1 MIIDSVCI
9 FGGSGFVGRHL
20 ANVLTDKEIQLRVP
34 TRNYERAKEVLVIPT
49 VDLVEVTDYDDNQ
62 LDQLLMGMD
71 AVINLIGVLHG
82 DFHQAHVEMPQKIVD
97 ACLRNGVTRILHMSA
112 LHAGLD
118 QPSAYL
124 RSKAE
129 GERIVM
135 TSSLA
140 ATSFRPSVIFGPGDS
155 SINLFARLGRLPIL
169 PLALPDAKFQP
180 IFVENVVQAFMLSLD
195 DPKTFGQS
203 YDLCGPRC
211 YSLRELVEYSAHV
224 TGHDPAIIGLS
235 DGLSHLE
242 AAVMEILPGKLMSVD
257 NYYSMKIDN
266 VCDRTKPSNLT
277 EVWGIQPTSLEE
289 VAPLY
294 LAHQNPR
301 ERLDHLRHWSA
312 GR

>member
-1 MIIDSVCI
+1 MIINSVCI

-20 ANVLTDKEIQLRVP
+20 VNVLTDKEIQLRVP
-34 TRNYERAKEVLVIPT
+34 SRNYERAKEVLVIPT
-49 VDLVEVTDYDDNQ
+49 VDLVEVTDYDDFQ
-62 LDQLLMGMD
+62 LDLLLMGMD
-71 AVINLIGVLHG
+71 AVINLVGVLHG
-82 DFHQAHVEMPQKIVD
+82 DFYQAHVEMPQKIVD

-118 QPSAYL
+118 KPSAYL

-135 TSSLA
+135 NSSLV

-155 SINLFARLGRLPIL
+155 SINLFARLSRLPIL

-180 IFVENVVQAFMLSLD
+180 IFVENVVQALALSLD

-211 YSLRELVEYSAHV
+211 YSLRELVEYSARV

-235 DGLSHLE
+235 DALSHLE
-242 AAVMEILPGKLMSVD
+242 AAVMEVLPGKLMSLD

-266 VCDRTKPSNLT
+266 ICDCVKPSTLT
-277 EVWGIQPTSLEE
+277 QIWAIEPTALEE
-289 VAPLY
+289 VAPIY
-294 LAHQNPR
+294 LAHQNPH
-301 ERLDHLRHWSA
+301 ELLDHLRHWSA

>member
-1 MIIDSVCI
+1 MIINNVCI
-9 FGGSGFVGRHL
+9 FGGSGFIGRHL
-20 ANVLTDKEIQLRVP
+20 ANLLTDQEIQLRVP

-82 DFHQAHVEMPQKIVD
+82 DFHQAHVEMPQKIVA
-97 ACLRNGVTRILHMSA
+97 ACLRNGIGRILHMSA

-135 TSSLA
+135 TSGLA
-140 ATSFRPSVIFGPGDS
+140 ATSFRPSVTFGPGDS
-155 SINLFARLGRLPIL
+155 SINLFARLGRLPVL
-169 PLALPDAKFQP
+169 PLALPEAKFQP

-266 VCDRTKPSNLT
+266 VCDCTKPSNLT

>member
-1 MIIDSVCI
+1 MIINSVCI
-9 FGGSGFVGRHL
+9 FGGSGFIGRHL
-20 ANVLTDKEIQLRVP
+20 ANLLTNQEIQLRVP
-34 TRNYERAKEVLVIPT
+34 TRNYERAKEVLVVPT
-49 VDLVEVTDYDDNQ
+49 VDLVEVTHYDDDQ

-82 DFHQAHVEMPQKIVD
+82 DFHQAHVEMPQKIVA
-97 ACLRNGVTRILHMSA
+97 ACLRNGIGRILHMSA

-135 TSSLA
+135 TSGLA
-140 ATSFRPSVIFGPGDS
+140 ATSFRPSVTFGPGDS
-155 SINLFARLGRLPIL
+155 SINLFARLGRLPVL
-169 PLALPDAKFQP
+169 PLALPEAKFQP
-180 IFVENVVQAFMLSLD
+180 IFVENVVQAFTLSLD

-203 YDLCGPRC
+203 YDLCGPKC

-266 VCDRTKPSNLT
+266 VCDCTKPSNLT
-277 EVWGIQPTSLEE
+277 EVWGIEPTALEE

>member
-1 MIIDSVCI
+1 MIINNICI

-20 ANVLTDKEIQLRVP
+20 ANILTDQQIQLRVP
-34 TRNYERAKEVLVIPT
+34 TRNYERAKDLLAIPT
-49 VDLVEVTDYDDNQ
+49 VDLVEVANYDDDQ
-62 LDQLLMGMD
+62 LDLLLMGMD
-71 AVINLIGVLHG
+71 AVINLVGVVHG
-82 DFHQAHVEMPQKIVD
+82 DFHNAHVEMPQKIVS
-97 ACLRNGVTRILHMSA
+97 ACRRNGIGRILQMSA
-112 LHAGLD
+112 LHAGAN

-135 TSSLA
+135 TSGLS
-140 ATSFRPSVIFGPGDS
+140 ATSFRPSVIFGSGDS
-155 SINLFARLGRLPIL
+155 SINLFAKLGRMPVL

-180 IFVENVVQAFMLSLD
+180 IFVENVVQAFALSLD

-224 TGHDPAIIGLS
+224 TGHEPAIVGLS
-235 DGLSHLE
+235 DMLSHLE

-266 VCDRTKPSNLT
+266 VCDCAKPSNLM
-277 EVWGIQPTSLEE
+277 EAWGIHPTTLEE
-289 VAPLY
+289 AAPTY
-294 LAHQNPR
+294 LAHQTPR
-301 ERLDHLRHWSA
+301 ERLDCLRHWSA

>member
-1 MIIDSVCI
+1 MIINSVCI
-9 FGGSGFVGRHL
+9 FGGSGFIGRHL
-20 ANVLTDKEIQLRVP
+20 ANLLTNQEIQLRVP
-34 TRNYERAKEVLVIPT
+34 TRNYERAKEVLVVPT
-49 VDLVEVTDYDDNQ
+49 VDLVEVTHYDDDQ

-82 DFHQAHVEMPQKIVD
+82 DFHQAHVEMPQKIVA
-97 ACLRNGVTRILHMSA
+97 ACLRNGIGRILHMSA

-135 TSSLA
+135 TSGLA
-140 ATSFRPSVIFGPGDS
+140 ATSFRPSVTFGPGDS
-155 SINLFARLGRLPIL
+155 SINLFARLGRLPVL
-169 PLALPDAKFQP
+169 PLALPEAKFQP
-180 IFVENVVQAFMLSLD
+180 IFVENVVQAFTLSLD

-211 YSLRELVEYSAHV
+211 YSLRELVEYSAHL

-266 VCDRTKPSNLT
+266 VCDCTKPSNLT
-277 EVWGIQPTSLEE
+277 EVWGIQPTALEE

>member
-1 MIIDSVCI
+1 MIINSVCI

-49 VDLVEVTDYDDNQ
+49 VDLVEVTDYDDFQ
-62 LDQLLMGMD
+62 LDLLLMGMD
-71 AVINLIGVLHG
+71 AVINLVGVLHG
-82 DFHQAHVEMPQKIVD
+82 DFHQAHVGMPQKIVD

-118 QPSAYL
+118 KPSAYL

-140 ATSFRPSVIFGPGDS
+140 VTSFRPSVIFGPGDS

-180 IFVENVVQAFMLSLD
+180 IFVEDVVQALALSLD
-195 DPKTFGQS
+195 DPATFGQS

-235 DGLSHLE
+235 DALSHLE

-266 VCDRTKPSNLT
+266 ICDCAKPSTLT
-277 EVWGIQPTSLEE
+277 QVWEIEPTALEE
-289 VAPLY
+289 VAPIY

>member
-1 MIIDSVCI
+1 MIINNVCI
-9 FGGSGFVGRHL
+9 FGGSGFIGRHL
-20 ANVLTDKEIQLRVP
+20 ANLLTDQEIQLRVP

-49 VDLVEVTDYDDNQ
+49 VDLVEVTDYDDDQ

-82 DFHQAHVEMPQKIVD
+82 DFHRAHVEMPQKIVA
-97 ACLRNGVTRILHMSA
+97 ACLRNGIGRILHMSA

-118 QPSAYL
+118 QHSAYL

-135 TSSLA
+135 TSGLA
-140 ATSFRPSVIFGPGDS
+140 ATSFRPSVTFGPGDS
-155 SINLFARLGRLPIL
+155 SINLFARLGRLPVL
-169 PLALPDAKFQP
+169 PLALPEAKFQP
-180 IFVENVVQAFMLSLD
+180 IFVENVVQAFTLSLD

-266 VCDRTKPSNLT
+266 VCDCTKPSDLT
-277 EVWGIQPTSLEE
+277 EVWGIQPTALEE

>member
-1 MIIDSVCI
+1 MIINSVCI
-9 FGGSGFVGRHL
+9 FGGSGFIGRHL
-20 ANVLTDKEIQLRVP
+20 ANLLTNQEIQLRVP
-34 TRNYERAKEVLVIPT
+34 TRNYERAKEVLVVPT
-49 VDLVEVTDYDDNQ
+49 VDLVEVTHYDDDQ

-82 DFHQAHVEMPQKIVD
+82 DFHQAHVEMPQKIVA
-97 ACLRNGVTRILHMSA
+97 ACLRNGIGRILHMSA
-112 LHAGLD
+112 LHAGFD

-135 TSSLA
+135 TSGLA
-140 ATSFRPSVIFGPGDS
+140 ATSFRPSVTFGPGDS
-155 SINLFARLGRLPIL
+155 SINLFARLGRLPVL
-169 PLALPDAKFQP
+169 PLALPEAKFQP
-180 IFVENVVQAFMLSLD
+180 IFVENVVQAFTLSLD

-203 YDLCGPRC
+203 YDLCGPKC

-266 VCDRTKPSNLT
+266 VCDCTKPSNLT
-277 EVWGIQPTSLEE
+277 EVWGIEPTALEE

>member
-1 MIIDSVCI
+1 MIINSVCI
-9 FGGSGFVGRHL
+9 FGGSGFIGRHL
-20 ANVLTDKEIQLRVP
+20 ANLLTNQEIQLRVP
-34 TRNYERAKEVLVIPT
+34 TRNYERAKEVLVVPT
-49 VDLVEVTDYDDNQ
+49 VDLVEVTHYDDDQ

-82 DFHQAHVEMPQKIVD
+82 DFHQAHVEMPQKIVA
-97 ACLRNGVTRILHMSA
+97 ACLRNGIGRILHMSA

-135 TSSLA
+135 TSGLA
-140 ATSFRPSVIFGPGDS
+140 ATSFRPSVTFGPGDS
-155 SINLFARLGRLPIL
+155 SINLFAILGRLPVL
-169 PLALPDAKFQP
+169 PLALPEAKFQP
-180 IFVENVVQAFMLSLD
+180 IFVENVVQAFTLSLD

-203 YDLCGPRC
+203 YDLCGPKC

-266 VCDRTKPSNLT
+266 VCDCTKPSNLT
-277 EVWGIQPTSLEE
+277 EVWGIEPTALEE

>member
-1 MIIDSVCI
+1 MIINSVCI
-9 FGGSGFVGRHL
+9 FGGSGFIGRHL
-20 ANVLTDKEIQLRVP
+20 ANLLTNQEIQLRVP
-34 TRNYERAKEVLVIPT
+34 TRNYERAKEVLVVPT
-49 VDLVEVTDYDDNQ
+49 VDLVEVTHYDDDQ

-82 DFHQAHVEMPQKIVD
+82 DFHQAHVEMPQKIVA
-97 ACLRNGVTRILHMSA
+97 ACLRNGIGRILHMSA

-135 TSSLA
+135 TSGLA
-140 ATSFRPSVIFGPGDS
+140 ATSFRPSVTFGPGDS
-155 SINLFARLGRLPIL
+155 SINLFARLGRLPVL
-169 PLALPDAKFQP
+169 PLALPEAKFQP
-180 IFVENVVQAFMLSLD
+180 IFVENVVQAFTLSLD

-266 VCDRTKPSNLT
+266 VCDCTKPSNLT
-277 EVWGIQPTSLEE
+277 EVWGIEPTALEE